1 MSSERSTPAGLAGAV
16 LGVTCWAAG
25 NVMVVRAPMDGLQIA
40 FWRIFLGAIVY
51 SAAVYL
57 SGRRLTVP
65 MLKAVGPAG
74 IVISIEIAV
83 FFVAIRETEVAN
95 ATVISN
101 LTPIA
106 LLAIAARSFNEKVT
120 GLLIGVTAVSMVGVV
135 LVVFGSTQHT
145 TWSPVGDSLSFVA
158 MLFFT
163 AYFVLGKR
171 GRETVSILEF
181 QACLWIAGAIT
192 LFPVSVVDAGGVD
205 WPSTT
210 QWIWLAALLA
220 VPGTGHLLVNWSHNH
235 VRLVITAML
244 TLAIPV
250 ASTLGAVAFL
260 DQVVNLV
267 QVAGMVITLA
277 ALSLV
282 VRREA
287 ELDAA

>member
-1 MSSERSTPAGLAGAV
+1 MTVDRSSPAGLAGAV

-25 NVMVVRAPMDGLQIA
+25 NVMVVEAPMSGLQIA
-40 FWRIFLGAIVY
+40 FWRILLG
-51 SAAVYL
+51 AAVYTAVVYV
-57 SGRRLTVP
+57 SGRRLSRA
-65 MLKAVGPAG
+65 MLRAVAPAG

-106 LLAIAARSFNEKVT
+106 LLAIAARSFGEKVT
-120 GLLIGVTAVSMVGVV
+120 GLLVAVTAVSLVGVV

-145 TWSPVGDSLSFVA
+145 SWSPLGDSLSFVA
-158 MLFFT
+158 MLFFA
-163 AYFVLGKR
+163 AYFVLAKR
-171 GRETVSILEF
+171 GRETVPILEF
-181 QACLWIAGAIT
+181 QACLWIAGAMV
-192 LFPVSVVDAGGVD
+192 LFPVAVVDAGGVA
-205 WPSTT
+205 WPSGT

-220 VPGTGHLLVNWSHNH
+220 VPGTGHMLVNWSHNH

-250 ASTLGAVAFL
+250 MSTIGAVLFL
-260 DQVVNLV
+260 DQAVNVVQIV
-267 QVAGMVITLA
+267 GMVITLA

-287 ELDAA
+287 ELRTA

>member
-1 MSSERSTPAGLAGAV
+1 MSSLRSTPAGLAGAV

-25 NVMVVRAPMDGLQIA
+25 NVMVVKAPMEGLQIA
-40 FWRIFLGAIVY
+40 FWRILLGAVVY
-51 SAAVYL
+51 TASVYA
-57 SGRRLTVP
+57 SGRRLTP
-65 MLKAVGPAG
+65 AMLKAVAPAG

-83 FFVAIRETEVAN
+83 FFVAIRETAVAN

-101 LTPIA
+101 LTPIV
-106 LLAIAARSFNEKVT
+106 LLAIAARSFDERVT
-120 GLLIGVTAVSMVGVV
+120 GLLIGVTAVSLVGVV

-145 TWSPVGDSLSFVA
+145 SWSPLGDSLSLVA
-158 MLFFT
+158 MLFFA
-163 AYFVLGKR
+163 AYFALAKR
-171 GRETVSILEF
+171 GRETVPILEF
-181 QACLWIAGAIT
+181 QACLWIAGSVT
-192 LFPVSVVDAGGVD
+192 LFPVSVVDAGGID

-250 ASTLGAVAFL
+250 MSTLGAVLVL
-260 DQVVNLV
+260 DQTVNAV
-267 QVAGMVITLA
+267 QIAGMVITLA

-287 ELDAA
+287 ELQAT

>member
-25 NVMVVRAPMDGLQIA
+25 NVMVVKAPMDGLQIA
-40 FWRIFLGAIVY
+40 FWRILLGAVVY
-51 SAAVYL
+51 TGVVYL
-57 SGRRLTVP
+57 SGRRLTLT
-65 MLKAVGPAG
+65 MLKAVAPAG

-101 LTPIA
+101 LTPIV

-120 GLLIGVTAVSMVGVV
+120 GLLIGVTAVSLVGVV

-145 TWSPVGDSLSFVA
+145 TWSPLGDSLSLVA
-158 MLFFT
+158 MLFFG
-163 AYFVLGKR
+163 AYFALAKR
-171 GRETVSILEF
+171 GRETVAILEF
-181 QACLWIAGAIT
+181 QACLWIAGAVT
-192 LFPVSVVDAGGVD
+192 LFPVSVVDAGGID
-205 WPSTT
+205 WPSST
-210 QWIWLAALLA
+210 QWIWLCALLA

-250 ASTLGAVAFL
+250 MSTIGAVLVL
-260 DQVVNLV
+260 DQTVNAV
-267 QVAGMVITLA
+267 QITGMVITLG

-287 ELDAA
+287 ELQAD

>member
-1 MSSERSTPAGLAGAV
+1 MTVDRSSPAGLAGAV

-25 NVMVVRAPMDGLQIA
+25 NVMVVEAPMSGLQIA
-40 FWRIFLGAIVY
+40 FWRILLG
-51 SAAVYL
+51 AAVYTAAVYV
-57 SGRRLTVP
+57 SGRRLSRA
-65 MLKAVGPAG
+65 MLRAVAPAG

-106 LLAIAARSFNEKVT
+106 LLAIAARSFGEKVT
-120 GLLIGVTAVSMVGVV
+120 GLLVAVTAVSLVGVV

-145 TWSPVGDSLSFVA
+145 SWSPLGDSLSFVA
-158 MLFFT
+158 MLFFA
-163 AYFVLGKR
+163 AYFVLAKR
-171 GRETVSILEF
+171 GRETVPILEF
-181 QACLWIAGAIT
+181 QACLWIAGAMV
-192 LFPVSVVDAGGVD
+192 LFPVAVVDAGGVA
-205 WPSTT
+205 WPSGT

-220 VPGTGHLLVNWSHNH
+220 VPGTGHMLVNWSHNH

-250 ASTLGAVAFL
+250 MSTIGAVLFL
-260 DQVVNLV
+260 DQAVNAV
-267 QVAGMVITLA
+267 QIVGMVITLA

-287 ELDAA
+287 ELRTA

>member
-1 MSSERSTPAGLAGAV
+1 MTSERSTPAGLAGAV

-25 NVMVVRAPMDGLQIA
+25 NVMVVEAPMDGLQIA
-40 FWRIFLGAIVY
+40 FWRILLGAVVY
-51 SAAVYL
+51 TVAVYV
-57 SGRRLTVP
+57 SGRRITLA
-65 MLKAVGPAG
+65 MLKAVAPAG

-106 LLAIAARSFNEKVT
+106 LLAIAAHSFNEKVT
-120 GLLIGVTAVSMVGVV
+120 RLLMGVTAVSMVGVV

-145 TWSPVGDSLSFVA
+145 TWSPLGDSLSFVA
-158 MLFFT
+158 MLFFA
-163 AYFVLGKR
+163 AYFALAKR

-181 QACLWIAGAIT
+181 QACLWIAGSIT
-192 LFPVSVVDAGGVD
+192 LLPVSVVDAGGVD

-210 QWIWLAALLA
+210 QWIWLCALLA

-250 ASTLGAVAFL
+250 MSTIGAVVFL
-260 DQVVNLV
+260 DQTVNAV
-267 QVAGMVITLA
+267 QITGMVITLA

-287 ELDAA
+287 ELQAA

>member
-1 MSSERSTPAGLAGAV
+1 VTVDRSSPAGLAGAV

-25 NVMVVRAPMDGLQIA
+25 NVMVVEAPMSGLQIA
-40 FWRIFLGAIVY
+40 FWRILLG
-51 SAAVYL
+51 AAVYTAAVYV
-57 SGRRLTVP
+57 SGRRLSRA
-65 MLKAVGPAG
+65 MLRAVAPAG

-106 LLAIAARSFNEKVT
+106 LLAIAARSFGEKVT
-120 GLLIGVTAVSMVGVV
+120 GLLVAVTAVSLVGVV

-145 TWSPVGDSLSFVA
+145 SWSPLGDSLSFVA
-158 MLFFT
+158 MLFFA
-163 AYFVLGKR
+163 AYFVLAKR
-171 GRETVSILEF
+171 GRETVPILEF
-181 QACLWIAGAIT
+181 QACLWIAGAMV
-192 LFPVSVVDAGGVD
+192 LFPVAVVDAGGVA
-205 WPSTT
+205 WPSGT

-220 VPGTGHLLVNWSHNH
+220 VPGTGHMLVNWSHNH

-250 ASTLGAVAFL
+250 MSTIGAVLFL
-260 DQVVNLV
+260 DQAVNAV
-267 QVAGMVITLA
+267 QIVGMVITLA

-287 ELDAA
+287 ELRTA

>member
-1 MSSERSTPAGLAGAV
+1 MTTERSTPAGLTGAV

-25 NVMVVRAPMDGLQIA
+25 NVMVVKAPMDGLQIA
-40 FWRIFLGAIVY
+40 FWRILLGAVVY
-51 SAAVYL
+51 TAAVYL
-57 SGRRLTVP
+57 SGRRLTVA
-65 MLKAVGPAG
+65 MLKAVAPAG

-106 LLAIAARSFNEKVT
+106 LLAIAARAFNEKVT
-120 GLLIGVTAVSMVGVV
+120 GLLVGVTAVSLVGVV

-145 TWSPVGDSLSFVA
+145 SWSPLGDSLSFIA
-158 MLFFT
+158 MLFFA
-163 AYFVLGKR
+163 AYFALAKR
-171 GRETVSILEF
+171 GREAVSILEF
-181 QACLWIAGAIT
+181 QACLWIAGSIT
-192 LFPVSVVDAGGVD
+192 LLPVSIVDAGGVD
-205 WPSTT
+205 WPSAT
-210 QWIWLAALLA
+210 QWLWLCALLA

-250 ASTLGAVAFL
+250 MSTIGAVVFL
-260 DQVVNLV
+260 DQTVNVV
-267 QVAGMVITLA
+267 QVLGMVITLA

-287 ELDAA
+287 ELEAG